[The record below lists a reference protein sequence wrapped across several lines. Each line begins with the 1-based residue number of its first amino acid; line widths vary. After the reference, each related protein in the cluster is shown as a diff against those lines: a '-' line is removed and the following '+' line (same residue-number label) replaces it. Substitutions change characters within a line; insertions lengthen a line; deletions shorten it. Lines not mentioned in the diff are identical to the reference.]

1 MRSVKT
7 IFASLAALAVVCSA
21 VSCEK
26 DDRASGSSTECYF
39 FQEAFSFNVT
49 SNPDIEIPVVRLGT
63 DGDVSV
69 NVSATGSSVFNVPS
83 QVTIKDGERV
93 GNLVVTYDKSQLAYN
108 EEYALELSISGY
120 ASLFGYGKAVATI
133 EYPTSY
139 YEYGKGTIEEGWWGE
154 QEDKTMYARDYAKN
168 VLQCYLPDCWGHDSG
183 AGYDVQNYYFY
194 WNTETN
200 KVYVPLQYMGTTGG
214 SDKVKWNIAD
224 RGVLACMFGGPAHK
238 EGSSAWMSYV
248 DDWYKSAGLTQPY
261 YDPAKKAFYLSDSAA
276 VNPATGKVVYG
287 TAGTFDVFKLAE

>member
-7 IFASLAALAVVCSA
+7 ISASLAALAVLCSA

-26 DDRASGSSTECYF
+26 DDNTSGSSTECYF
-39 FQEAFSFNVT
+39 FQETFSFNVT

-63 DGDVSV
+63 SGDVSV
-69 NVSATGSSVFNVPS
+69 NVTATGSSVFSVPS

-93 GNLVVTYDKSQLAYN
+93 GNLVVTYDRSRLAYN

-154 QEDKTMYARDYAKN
+154 QEDKTMYARDYAEN

-183 AGYDVQNYYFY
+183 ADYDVQNYYFY

-214 SDKVKWNIAD
+214 DKVKWNIAD
-224 RGVLACMFGGPAHK
+224 RGVLACMFGGPAYK
-238 EGSSAWMSYV
+238 EGSSAWMSYA
-248 DDWYKSAGLTQPY
+248 DDWYRSAGLTQPY
-261 YDPAKKAFYLSDSAA
+261 YDPAKKAFYLSDTAA
-276 VNPATGKVVYG
+276 VNPETGKVVYG
-287 TAGTFDVFKLAE
+287 TAGTFDVFKLSE